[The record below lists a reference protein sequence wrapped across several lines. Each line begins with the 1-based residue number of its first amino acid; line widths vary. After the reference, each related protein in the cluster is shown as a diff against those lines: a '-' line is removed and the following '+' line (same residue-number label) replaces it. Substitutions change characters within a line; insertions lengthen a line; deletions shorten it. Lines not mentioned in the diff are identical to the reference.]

1 MAMVCVTFVDREV
14 MLQQLRNDERCFR
27 VPRWQAERLANLR
40 CPEGRLER
48 IEDSDPLRLPRC
60 YTVATR

>member
-14 MLQQLRNDERCFR
+14 MLQQLRNDE
-27 VPRWQAERLANLR
+27 VLPGAPLAGRTPR